1 MGLVKAFTSQGR
13 FLKDMI
19 SRVISNKAYGEDI
32 IFQETEAACLK
43 ASW

>member
-1 MGLVKAFTSQGR
+1 MELVKALASQGR

-19 SRVISNKAYGEDI
+19 SRVISKKACGEDI
-32 IFQETEAACLK
+32 IFQEHEAACLK